1 MKILLVGNS
10 FSVDVSTYIHQIAL
24 SAGIDLDVYVLYI
37 PGCPINL
44 HYKNLISGQ
53 KAYEFYKNGEKNPF
67 MWCSIQE
74 GLKYQKWNYMTF
86 QQRSSD
92 SGDEETFFPEL
103 PLLMNGIREYSNA
116 QYVLHMTW
124 SYAKTFSHEKYG
136 SNPMDQESMDKDIIS
151 AYDYVSK
158 ILNLP
163 YIIPT
168 GIAIKEARKV
178 FGDNL
183 TRDGFHLNEMGRTLA
198 GYLWAYY
205 FLGLDKDFS
214 KFRPSG
220 YSYDDVTG
228 PVTELELKE
237 LMKIA
242 KQVLLEN
249 KGHNLNG

>member
-10 FSVDVSTYIHQIAL
+10 FSCDVATYVHQIAL
-24 SAGIDLDVYVLYI
+24 SANKDIDIFVLYI

-44 HYKNLISGQ
+44 HYKNLISEQ
-53 KAYEFYKNGEKNPF
+53 KAYEFYKNGDKTPL

-74 GLKYQKWNYMTF
+74 GLRYEKWDYITF
-86 QQRSSD
+86 QHRSCE

-103 PLLMNGIREYSNA
+103 PLLMEGIRKYSNA
-116 QYVLHMTW
+116 QYILHMTW
-124 SYAKTFSHEKYG
+124 SYAKTFSHERYG
-136 SNPMDQESMDKDIIS
+136 SDPMDQEAMDRDIFN
-151 AYDYVSK
+151 AYDFVSK
-158 ILNLP
+158 MIKVP

-183 TRDGFHLNEMGRTLA
+183 TRDGYHLNEMGRTLA

-205 FLGLDKDFS
+205 FLGLDNDFS
-214 KFRPSG
+214 SSRPSG
-220 YSYDDVTG
+220 HSYDDVTP
-228 PVTELELKE
+228 PVDEYKLGALRD
-237 LMKIA
+237 IA
-242 KQVLLEN
+242 EAVIVNN